1 MRKNS
6 LFYFFTNY
14 QTFHYETIIYYLSKQ
29 ENARS
34 VKVLLSR
41 TAIYKLAEQCPKS
54 LGQHCLIVTETRL
67 PAYEGTNIIKG
78 P

>member
-6 LFYFFTNY
+6 LLKFLYK
-14 QTFHYETIIYYLSKQ
+14 LS
-29 ENARS
+29 NFPLRDNHPRS

-41 TAIYKLAEQCPKS
+41 TAVYKLAEQCPKS
-54 LGQHCLIVTETRL
+54 FGQHGLIVTETRL